1 MFGLQEVVTD
11 VGIEGV
17 NALINIVQLA
27 ILIAILKW
35 VKSE

>member
-1 MFGLQEVVTD
+1 MVGIQEVITD